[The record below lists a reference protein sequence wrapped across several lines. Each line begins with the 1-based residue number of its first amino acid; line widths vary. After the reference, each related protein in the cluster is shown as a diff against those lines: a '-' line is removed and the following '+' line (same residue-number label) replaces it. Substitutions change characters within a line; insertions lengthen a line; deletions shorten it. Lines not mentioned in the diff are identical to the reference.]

1 MVAAGNDNL
10 FPRLAHILERPDW
23 LQDERFLDNVAR
35 VKNRAALIPLIQ
47 NIFVT
52 RPSETWLQ
60 MLDAGGVPASP
71 LQTVDQ
77 VVNDPQTAAL
87 GIIQRVPDLEMQL
100 LGLPLS
106 FNGAR
111 PPLRRRAPEPGE
123 HNHQILK
130 PHV

>member
-1 MVAAGNDNL
+1 
-10 FPRLAHILERPDW
+10 
-23 LQDERFLDNVAR
+23 
-35 VKNRAALIPLIQ
+35 
-47 NIFVT
+47 
-52 RPSETWLQ
+52 

-77 VVNDPQTAAL
+77 VVNDPQTVAL
-87 GIIQRVPDLEMQL
+87 GIIQQVPDLEMQL

-111 PPLRRRAPEPGE
+111 PALRRRAPEPGE